1 MQTAAKIDSNPHFKR
16 ITGSAGQNLMLLKY
30 IFTIIPRVQI
40 LLKKWEK
47 EALKCRDGNLRKQAL
62 ASLKN
67 KAFHCQG
74 GAVFALLVP
83 DHKVRKKIIRL
94 IVAYQTI
101 CDYLD
106 NLCDRAGNTDDDAF
120 RMLHTALFDALEEKK
135 TYADYYKYYPYKDD
149 GGYLKKLVDE
159 CRESIAFLPSY
170 NQVKQDLLKLAEWYA
185 ELQIRKH
192 VDLKIRE
199 NMLKNWVYTW
209 LPSYP
214 ELKWQEFAAATGSTL
229 GVFSLFVLAADPK
242 VDREQ
247 VKRAEEAYFPWICG
261 LHILLDYFIDQ
272 EEDYEGG
279 DLNFTF
285 YYDDEKEMEER
296 LMLFIEK
303 AYDKASTLA
312 PALFNQMVTDGLLA
326 MYLSDHKVS
335 ALQYKNIAENLL
347 QAGGMRAEKTYRL
360 CSLVRRFI

>member
-1 MQTAAKIDSNPHFKR
+1 MQTSAKIDLNPQFR
-16 ITGSAGQNLMLLKY
+16 WITHSAGQNLMLLRY
-30 IFTIIPRVQI
+30 IFTIIPKVQV
-40 LLKKWEK
+40 LLRKWEK
-47 EALKCRDGNLRKQAL
+47 EALKCTDENLRCQAL
-62 ASLKN
+62 ASLKS

-74 GAVFALLVP
+74 GSVFALLVS
-83 DHKVRKKIIRL
+83 DRKRREKILRL
-94 IVAYQTI
+94 IIAYQTL

-120 RMLHTALFDALEEKK
+120 HMLHTALFDALEDKK

-159 CRESIAFLPSY
+159 CRESTAFLPAY
-170 NQVKQDLLKLAEWYA
+170 NLVKQDLLKLAEWYA

-192 VDLKIRE
+192 MDMNIRE
-199 NMLKNWVYTW
+199 QMLKEWVYTF
-209 LPSYP
+209 LPFYP

-229 GVFSLFVLAADPK
+229 GIFSLFVLAADEK
-242 VDREQ
+242 KDREQ
-247 VKRAEEAYFPWICG
+247 VKGIVEAYFPWICG

-296 LMLFIEK
+296 LLLFIEK
-303 AYDKASTLA
+303 AYDKASNLE
-312 PALFNQMVTDGLLA
+312 PALFNQMLTDGLLA
-326 MYLSDHKVS
+326 MYLSDHKVP

-347 QAGGMRAEKTYRL
+347 KAGGMRAEKTYRL
-360 CSLVRRFI
+360 CSIVRRFI